1 MIDIPAP
8 HDSPLSTSADR
19 HSSKLTYDLEWLA
32 IARAFDQY
40 FSRTY
45 VQASFPDEETA
56 RKRVREEMVWI
67 KRNLVQGNIGKGSG
81 ETECESVIIGGPE
94 ISEHQTFVQTAPG
107 QGRESG
113 SGRERQREC
122 SFLSDFVT
130 SLCIYHSVRNILIIS
145 CMCGRTSQRHPI
157 RIHKRWL
164 SAGCLEP
171 RIGLVCRLR
180 LGRREWVLICK
191 RIPDL
196 LCYLDRLEFT
206 VETRFCLVLD
216 MVQEND

>member
-1 MIDIPAP
+1 
-8 HDSPLSTSADR
+8 
-19 HSSKLTYDLEWLA
+19 
-32 IARAFDQY
+32 
-40 FSRTY
+40 

-122 SFLSDFVT
+122 SFPFRFCHILMHLPFRSE
-130 SLCIYHSVRNILIIS
+130 HSNHLVHV
-145 CMCGRTSQRHPI
+145 RTSQRHPI

-180 LGRREWVLICK
+180 LGRREWVLTCK